1 MSHVL
6 RRKTSRFKGVVD
18 LLEAEAKKRV
28 YRGLSEKLAVVCDK
42 GWDAVK
48 DARY

>member
-6 RRKTSRFKGVVD
+6 KRKASRFRGVVD
-18 LLEAEAKKRV
+18 LLEAEGKKRI
-28 YRGLSEKLAVVCDK
+28 YRGLAEKLAVVCDK

-48 DARY
+48 GAKY

>member
-6 RRKTSRFKGVVD
+6 KRKASRFKGVVD

-28 YRGLSEKLAVVCDK
+28 YRGLAEKLVVVCGK

-48 DARY
+48 DAMY